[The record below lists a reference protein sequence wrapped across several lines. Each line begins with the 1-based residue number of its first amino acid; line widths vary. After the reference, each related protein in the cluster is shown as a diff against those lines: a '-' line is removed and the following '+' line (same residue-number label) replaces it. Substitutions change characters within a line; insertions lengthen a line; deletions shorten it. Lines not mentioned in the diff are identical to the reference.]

1 VIVCLQ
7 LNLGVRQANTGFHTH
22 RNIMFSLAIFV
33 AFVVALQADTV
44 VAIGMTERD
53 LTGDGQPEM
62 VRLVGVGRSVDSLDV
77 TLSIE
82 SAGATVYRARLFPMT
97 RTVGFDRGRRRLSR
111 AQHRQRLAEFGKWF
125 FGPTKFKRPPEFVKT
140 WGGQASGRIAR
151 IPSVIARDRK
161 FSTTV
166 DSLVALGSSP
176 IEAERAAQSVFR
188 SVSAADSI
196 RAVATWEE
204 IQESGVT
211 LFQYSAGGDHVTAI
225 GWSARDRRFYRLVE
239 CC

>member
-1 VIVCLQ
+1 
-7 LNLGVRQANTGFHTH
+7 
-22 RNIMFSLAIFV
+22 MFSLAIFV

-44 VAIGMTERD
+44 VVIGLAERD
-53 LTGDGQPEM
+53 LTGDGQPE
-62 VRLVGVGRSVDSLDV
+62 VLKLVGDGRSVDSLDV
-77 TLSIE
+77 TFSIE
-82 SAGATVYRARLFPMT
+82 SAGATVYRARLAPMT
-97 RTVGFDRGRRRLSR
+97 RTVGFGPSRRRLSR
-111 AQHRQRLAEFGKWF
+111 AQYREQRAEFGKWF
-125 FGPTKFKRPPEFVKT
+125 FGPTKFKRPPEFVNT
-140 WGGQASGRIAR
+140 WGGQASGRVAR

-166 DSLVALGSSP
+166 DSLVALGRSP
-176 IEAERAAQSVFR
+176 IEAERTAQSVVLR

-196 RAVATWEE
+196 RAVATWKE

-211 LFQYSAGGDHVTAI
+211 LFEYSAGGDHATAI

>member
-1 VIVCLQ
+1 
-7 LNLGVRQANTGFHTH
+7 
-22 RNIMFSLAIFV
+22 MFSLAIFF

-44 VAIGMTERD
+44 VVIGMAERD
-53 LTGDGQPEM
+53 LTGDGQPE
-62 VRLVGVGRSVDSLDV
+62 VLKLVGDGRSVDSLDV
-77 TLSIE
+77 TFSIE
-82 SAGATVYRARLFPMT
+82 SAGATVYRARLAPMT
-97 RTVGFDRGRRRLSR
+97 RTVGFDRSRRRLSR
-111 AQHRQRLAEFGKWF
+111 AQHRKQLTEFGKWF
-125 FGPTKFKRPPEFVKT
+125 FGPTKFKRPPEFLKN
-140 WGGQASGRIAR
+140 WGGPGRIAM

-166 DSLVALGSSP
+166 DSLVALGRSP
-176 IEAERAAQSVFR
+176 IEAERTAQSVALG

-196 RAVATWEE
+196 RAVATWKE

-211 LFQYSAGGDHVTAI
+211 LFEYSAGGDHATAL